1 MRVVPWRVGVSPS
14 LQAVRATKHTTMNAS
29 ACVLQSEYRFV
40 CEYTFTS
47 GRQLVM
53 NKKQG
58 LWCGRY
64 ANKHKIIYTRR
75 TCAAY
80 PLNWIEC
87 RSTDK
92 VASYKLWVRVIL
104 QSAGKI
110 SGNNTCSNKLEQ
122 NIWQERL
129 CYSDL
134 YPSVYISGEQPS
146 GQEGQIKRKKSSRA
160 AVYIVNTIFNYVL
173 LSLIIIPRHQ
183 Q

>member
-1 MRVVPWRVGVSPS
+1 MCVVTALSQANVVKQRMRVVPWRVGVSPS

-47 GRQLVM
+47 GGLLVM

-75 TCAAY
+75 TCDAY
-80 PLNWIEC
+80 PLNRIEC
-87 RSTDK
+87 RGRDK
-92 VASYKLWVRVIL
+92 VGSYKVWVRVIL

-110 SGNNTCSNKLEQ
+110 FRNNTYSNKFEQ
-122 NIWQERL
+122 SFWQERL

-134 YPSVYISGEQPS
+134 
-146 GQEGQIKRKKSSRA
+146 
-160 AVYIVNTIFNYVL
+160 
-173 LSLIIIPRHQ
+173 
-183 Q
+183 